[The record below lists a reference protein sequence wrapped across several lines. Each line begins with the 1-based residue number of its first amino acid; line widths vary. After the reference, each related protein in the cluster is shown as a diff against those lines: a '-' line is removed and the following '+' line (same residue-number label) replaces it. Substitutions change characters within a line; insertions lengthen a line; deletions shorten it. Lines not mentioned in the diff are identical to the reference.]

1 MSMDEVRLIELES
14 RQAFQED
21 NLHALNDVVVAQQR
35 AIDLLQQQVAALI
48 RRQEELLGQIGISED
63 EAPPPHY

>member
-1 MSMDEVRLIELES
+1 MSEDLRIIELET

-21 NLHALNDVVVAQQR
+21 NLLALNDVVVAQQR
-35 AIDLLQQQVAALI
+35 SIDLLQRQLEALV
-48 RRQEELLGQIGISED
+48 RRQEELLGQFGIAED

>member
-1 MSMDEVRLIELES
+1 MSDDLRIIELET

-21 NLHALNDVVVAQQR
+21 NLLALNDVVVAQQR
-35 AIDLLQQQVAALI
+35 TIDLLQQQIAALV
-48 RRQEELLGQIGISED
+48 RRQEELQGQFGISED

>member
-1 MSMDEVRLIELES
+1 MSEEARIIELET

-21 NLHALNDVVVAQQR
+21 NLLTLNDVVVTQQR
-35 AIDLLQQQVAALI
+35 AIELLQQQVQALI
-48 RRQEELLGQIGISED
+48 RRQEEMLGQFGISED

>member
-1 MSMDEVRLIELES
+1 MSEELRITELET

-21 NLHALNDVVVAQQR
+21 NLLALNDVVVSQQR
-35 AIDLLQQQVAALI
+35 EIDLLRQQVQALI
-48 RRQEELLGQIGISED
+48 RREEEMLGQFGISED

>member
-1 MSMDEVRLIELES
+1 MSEEMRITELET

-21 NLHALNDVVVAQQR
+21 NLSALNDVVVSQQR
-35 AIDLLQQQVAALI
+35 AIDLLQQQVQALI
-48 RRQEELLGQIGISED
+48 RRQEEMLGQFGISED

>member
-1 MSMDEVRLIELES
+1 MSDDLRIIELET

-21 NLHALNDVVVAQQR
+21 NLLALNDVVVAQQR
-35 AIDLLQQQVAALI
+35 AIDLLQQQIAALV
-48 RRQEELLGQIGISED
+48 RRQEELQGQFGISED

>member
-1 MSMDEVRLIELES
+1 MSEELRIIELET

-21 NLHALNDVVVAQQR
+21 NLLALNDVVVAQQR
-35 AIDLLQQQVAALI
+35 TIDLLQQQVNALI
-48 RRQEELLGQIGISED
+48 RRQEELLEQFGIAED

>member
-1 MSMDEVRLIELES
+1 MSDELRITELET

-21 NLHALNDVVVAQQR
+21 NLLALNDVVVAQQR

-48 RRQEELLGQIGISED
+48 QRQEELLGQFGISED